1 LRAGDLP
8 LRGTDRSFAEV
19 PGLSLVGEPWIPVL
33 AGSTAATACRCGVH
47 LWPGSGL
54 AYSSFRSVKVSDFAA
69 ALYKHGEHRQ
79 LYAVSSFGSRAL
91 PTSELRPTILHR
103 TARSNVGANR
113 SKGSHPVGNAAVA
126 KRCSPGVSRR
136 SSRQGSEAGG
146 GEAATADSLPGDC
159 VKSQGASLRVV
170 LRDR

>member
-1 LRAGDLP
+1 MRAGDLP

-33 AGSTAATACRCGVH
+33 AGSTAATSCRCGVH

-91 PTSELRPTILHR
+91 PTSELRPTILNR
-103 TARSNVGANR
+103 TARSNDGTNR
-113 SKGSHPVGNAAVA
+113 SRESASGRERRCRWKMLAGRQQEIQQTGIGSWRRRGSNGRFVA
-126 KRCSPGVSRR
+126 RR
-136 SSRQGSEAGG
+136 
-146 GEAATADSLPGDC
+146 
-159 VKSQGASLRVV
+159 LREKP
-170 LRDR
+170 RR